1 MFHNYHLRPMLL
13 EEVGKIFQ
21 SKDYLYEIKFDGFRV
36 FIYANKDEFVI
47 LSRNGHHITKHYP
60 ELKSIQKIV
69 GNHEII
75 FDGEIIAT
83 LNGLPSFSY
92 LQKRS
97 RVKRISSQII
107 NEIPVTFIAFDI
119 LYDNQDLTNFS
130 LVERKKRLEKFRDTN
145 YFVKSRSYHNGKKLF
160 AMVKKLHLEGV
171 VAKKRDSRYFFGERT
186 SDWVKIKNI
195 KVDNFFVHGYLE
207 KTNTYSL
214 LLGEY
219 KKETLNYIGKVSVNK
234 KHDIIKKLK
243 KLKKINNQ
251 FVNFREDAIFVKP
264 AYLVRVRFLERTNSG
279 MLRHAT
285 IDE

>member
-36 FIYANKDEFVI
+36 FIYASKDEFVI

-130 LVERKKRLEKFRDTN
+130 LVERKKRLEN
-145 YFVKSRSYHNGKKLF
+145 P
-160 AMVKKLHLEGV
+160 
-171 VAKKRDSRYFFGERT
+171 KRI
-186 SDWVKIKNI
+186 SD
-195 KVDNFFVHGYLE
+195 
-207 KTNTYSL
+207 
-214 LLGEY
+214 
-219 KKETLNYIGKVSVNK
+219 
-234 KHDIIKKLK
+234 
-243 KLKKINNQ
+243 
-251 FVNFREDAIFVKP
+251 
-264 AYLVRVRFLERTNSG
+264 
-279 MLRHAT
+279 
-285 IDE
+285 